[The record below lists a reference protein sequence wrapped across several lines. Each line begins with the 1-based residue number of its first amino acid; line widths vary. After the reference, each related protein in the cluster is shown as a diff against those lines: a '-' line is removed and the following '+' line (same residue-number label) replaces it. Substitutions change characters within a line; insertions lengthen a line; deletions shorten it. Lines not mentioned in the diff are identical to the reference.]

1 MVSEPES
8 ESLVSG
14 LRPPVPGQC
23 LRPHRSPQSQASNLR
38 CVRLSG
44 ARAGGSLSVK
54 YHRHFHTITVPLQ
67 SKESYQRHLY
77 KCFAECLLGDLHSL
91 CLKKTYWCVSLTL
104 KLFRV
109 GFLMW
114 HLTLWFVACGFWG
127 QMPKLIRQIHKYL
140 SLKYL
145 KLNLEQRFL
154 VKEVCVG

>member
-14 LRPPVPGQC
+14 LWSPVPGQC

-44 ARAGGSLSVK
+44 AEAGGPLSVK
-54 YHRHFHTITVPLQ
+54 YHRHFHTIMVPLQ
-67 SKESYQRHLY
+67 SKESYQKHFYLHFVVFNVWFTLFSFIKRH
-77 KCFAECLLGDLHSL
+77 
-91 CLKKTYWCVSLTL
+91 WCVSLTL

-109 GFLMW
+109 RFLMW

-140 SLKYL
+140 NLKYR
-145 KLNLEQRFL
+145 KLNLEQRL